1 MSIQSKFSV
10 LLALLGLTVAICL
23 GSAMFFGRVLEREIV
38 DPMRAS
44 AEVMGALA
52 HLKRDL
58 GQLTRLLP
66 GPGRDVPGATDV
78 SGAEFGSEDRE
89 TRGAAYD
96 ALRPAVVADLDA
108 LFERSRL
115 ELKVG
120 ISTARNLHA
129 RIEDAFRL
137 AEEWFSTGDPEVGR
151 AAGGAHFDIHELI
164 ELIEVRMLANTEHAF
179 VHADAMRRMHAIIL
193 GSGVVGTLLFTAL
206 TALLV
211 RRWVVRP
218 VGELRLAA
226 SEIAK
231 GHFGHVI
238 AVDTQ
243 DELGLLAR
251 EVQQM
256 SGSIARMQQEA
267 VERERLAAVGEM
279 VRRIAHNIRN
289 PLAGIRS
296 VAELSRRRAPAD
308 SPIHADQT
316 EIMLTV
322 DRFNQWLN
330 DLLRATSPL
339 SVDLRDVEPV
349 PWLRGIVESHQ
360 PLARMREVTLTTDLA
375 AAPPTARFDPRH
387 LEHAVVAILTN
398 ALQASPAGSAVS
410 LAALTSAEPGFWEI
424 RIADHGP
431 GIPEQI
437 REMIFRPYFT
447 TKKDGNGIG
456 LASALQIVKQHG
468 GRILVES
475 APDRGT
481 AFIVRLPL
489 AGIESKVVAE
499 ISRTAESSRNGASPG
514 DDPGHRG

>member
-52 HLKRDL
+52 HLKRDV

-78 SGAEFGSEDRE
+78 SEREFGPEDL
-89 TRGAAYD
+89 AARLTSYD
-96 ALRPAVVADLDA
+96 AIRPAVIADLDT

-129 RIEDAFRL
+129 RIEEAFRL
-137 AEEWFSTGDPEVGR
+137 ADEWFTTADAEVGR
-151 AAGGAHFDIHELI
+151 AAGGAHFEIHELI
-164 ELIEVRMLANTEHAF
+164 ELIEIRMLANTEHAF

-211 RRWVVRP
+211 RRWVVQP

-231 GHFGHVI
+231 GHFDHVI
-238 AVDTQ
+238 AVDAQ

-267 VERERLAAVGEM
+267 VERERLAAIGEM

-296 VAELSRRRAPAD
+296 VAELSRRRSPAD

-339 SVDLRDVEPV
+339 SVDLSDTEPG
-349 PWLRGIVESHQ
+349 PWLKGIVESHQ
-360 PLARMREVTLTTDLA
+360 PLARMREVTLATDLA
-375 AAPPTARFDPRH
+375 AAPRNTRFDPRH

-398 ALQASPAGSAVS
+398 ALQASPAGTTVS

-424 RIADHGP
+424 RITDQGP
-431 GIPEQI
+431 GIPEPI

-499 ISRTAESSRNGASPG
+499 ISRSADLSRNGASPG

>member
-66 GPGRDVPGATDV
+66 GPGRDVPGAADV
-78 SGAEFGSEDRE
+78 SGEEIGSADRQA
-89 TRGAAYD
+89 RRAAYE
-96 ALRPAVVADLDA
+96 AMRPAVVADLES

-129 RIEDAFRL
+129 RIEEAFQL
-137 AEEWFSTGDPEVGR
+137 ADEWFADGDADVGR

-193 GSGVVGTLLFTAL
+193 GSGVIGTLLFTAL

-231 GHFGHVI
+231 GHFDHVI
-238 AVDTQ
+238 AVDAQ

-267 VERERLAAVGEM
+267 VERERLAAIGEM

-339 SVDLRDVEPV
+339 SLELVEVEPG

-360 PLARMREVTLTTDLA
+360 PLARMREVTLTTHLA
-375 AAPPTARFDPRH
+375 EAPRTARFDPRH

-398 ALQASPAGSAVS
+398 ALQASPAGTTVS
-410 LAALTSAEPGFWEI
+410 LGAIAPSEPGFWDI
-424 RIADHGP
+424 RVSDQGP

-437 REMIFRPYFT
+437 RELIFRPYFT

-475 APDRGT
+475 AQNQGT

-489 AGIESKVVAE
+489 AGIESKVMAE
-499 ISRTAESSRNGASPG
+499 ISHTAEPSRNGASPG